1 MRLNEIIGLFTFVL
15 PSIVRQPSR
24 ASGTLT
30 KCLPLQAEAGQC
42 ICELLSGLAITDKCG
57 FDLVTSSLTLALY
70 ICGTRA
76 KGAVLHTGKSSI
88 HPYSGQGGAIVVGSQ
103 GVRKVCLT
111 PEIAGPEKERKA
123 SEV

>member
-1 MRLNEIIGLFTFVL
+1 MRLNEIIGLFTLVL

-30 KCLPLQAEAGQC
+30 KSLPLQAEAGQC
-42 ICELLSGLAITDKCG
+42 IRELLLGLTTTDKCG
-57 FDLVTSSLTLALY
+57 FDLVISSLTLALY

-88 HPYSGQGGAIVVGSQ
+88 PSYSGQGGEIVVGSQ
-103 GVRKVCLT
+103 EVRKVCLI
-111 PEIAGPEKERKA
+111 PEIAGPETGKK
-123 SEV
+123 SQ

>member
-1 MRLNEIIGLFTFVL
+1 MRLNEIIGLFTLVL
-15 PSIVRQPSR
+15 SSIVWQPSG

-30 KCLPLQAEAGQC
+30 KCLPLEAEAGQC
-42 ICELLSGLAITDKCG
+42 ICELLSGLAIADKCS

-70 ICGTRA
+70 ICGTREN
-76 KGAVLHTGKSSI
+76 GVMLHAGKLSI
-88 HPYSGQGGAIVVGSQ
+88 HPYSGKGGVTVVGSQ

-111 PEIAGPEKERKA
+111 PEIVGQRQERKA